1 MARMYVTQRYD
12 PVFIEPNMK
21 EYEVQVRFGFRRFAT
36 GDEIISNSIS
46 RLCVLLIGSPNE
58 RAD

>member
-21 EYEVQVRFGFRRFAT
+21 EYEVQVRFERGRRAEAT
-36 GDEIISNSIS
+36 TD
-46 RLCVLLIGSPNE
+46 
-58 RAD
+58 